1 MSLKIFLDNLTPQ
14 AIQYINSI
22 AKTNNSE
29 SYRKLKKIFNDQ
41 SIELKSFEDTNID
54 IIHFNWSGIERD
66 RNWWW
71 QAHALPF
78 LNWYVD
84 SYDLQSEE
92 ERKKYFSLCILAIN
106 NWNTKTKN
114 YDSPLAWHDHG
125 TAFRSRNIVN
135 WITFCYIRNI
145 DVINSSNNINLSELI
160 IEHLNW
166 LLESENYSKYT
177 NHGFDQSMIIL
188 TISAMYYGEQLE
200 THRLVSRQR
209 LEAEIRFAFT
219 EEGVHKENSPGYQ
232 KFMLARLKQLCT
244 LALLD
249 ETVISELAEN
259 YIEKAEEFLRVI
271 TLPNGYLPM
280 IGDTRGED
288 LGLKSN
294 YDGTSDYVVYDYS
307 HSGYI
312 IVKGK
317 DKSDKEFFILLK
329 NTHESNYHRHDD
341 DMMIYLFYNNQ
352 TVFGDGG
359 LYNFQENDPR
369 RKQLRSYLSH
379 SVPYIESN
387 AIRNQDQLLRKP
399 IIKNNGDLSFYLE
412 SAMFGKTIRR
422 EVSISLL
429 PSLELNI
436 VDNIVEKSEDLIC
449 SNFFFENDYPLFV
462 NKNNLNIEFSGF
474 KLHIDYSN
482 NASLSIEKGWNDVE
496 LGKGAYVSKI
506 YGEISRAMRVSIS
519 GSKKKIYFS

>member
-1 MSLKIFLDNLTPQ
+1 MSIKFFLETLTPQ
-14 AIQYINSI
+14 AIQYIKSVTKND
-22 AKTNNSE
+22 NLE
-29 SYRKLKKIFNDQ
+29 SYKKIKKLFNDKF
-41 SIELKSFEDTNID
+41 IELKSFEDTYLD
-54 IIHFNWSGIERD
+54 IINFDWSGIERD

-78 LNWYVD
+78 LNWYAD
-84 SYDLQSEE
+84 SYDMQSEE
-92 ERKKYFSLCILAIN
+92 ERKRYFSLCMLAID
-106 NWNTKTKN
+106 NWSVKTKKYN
-114 YDSPLAWHDHG
+114 SPLAWHDHG

-135 WITFCYIRNI
+135 WIVFCNLKNI
-145 DVINSSNNINLSELI
+145 DVVTIGGNINLYSLI
-160 IEHLNW
+160 ITHLEW
-166 LLESENYSKYT
+166 LLDNNNYSRYT
-177 NHGFDQSMIIL
+177 NHGFDQAMILL
-188 TISAMYYGEQLE
+188 TISIMFDTEELEQQRI
-200 THRLVSRQR
+200 TSRQR
-209 LEAEIRFAFT
+209 LKEEIKYAFT
-219 EEGVHKENSPGYQ
+219 EEGVHIENSPGYQ
-232 KFMLARLKQLCT
+232 KFMLMRLKQLR
-244 LALLD
+244 LLSPLG
-249 ETVISELAEN
+249 ETVISQLAES
-259 YIEKAEEFLRVI
+259 YIEKAEIFLRAI

-294 YDGTSDYVVYDYS
+294 YDKTSDYIVYDYS

-379 SVPYIESN
+379 SVPYIEGN
-387 AIRNQDQLLRKP
+387 AIRNKDQLLRKP
-399 IIKNNGDLSFYLE
+399 VIKNNGDLSFYLE

-422 EVSISLL
+422 EISISLL

-436 VDNIVEKSEDLIC
+436 IDNIVENSEHLIC
-449 SNFFFENDYPLFV
+449 SNFFFENDYPLFF
-462 NKNNLNIEFSGF
+462 NKNNINIEFSDF

-482 NASLSIEKGWNDVE
+482 NALLSIEKGWNDAE

-506 YGEISRAMRVSIS
+506 YGEVSSSMRLSIS